1 MVGDTIVT
9 CYVDQCIRWGK
20 GIAEWRR
27 ESSVLRITTR
37 CRRCRGARPTFV
49 ILGVPSVGVCLWES
63 PVLTTSEAFC
73 WWGPNHTALVGE
85 ERASDGGTHS
95 QDEEYREWRKE

>member
-9 CYVDQCIRWGK
+9 CYVDQPIRWGK

-37 CRRCRGARPTFV
+37 RRRCRRARPTFV
-49 ILGVPSVGVCLWES
+49 MHGVPRVAEGVRRIRS
-63 PVLTTSEAFC
+63 
-73 WWGPNHTALVGE
+73 
-85 ERASDGGTHS
+85 GGARH
-95 QDEEYREWRKE
+95 DWLR